1 MAGES
6 LLVVEDEQ
14 DILNLLAY
22 NLENAGYKVHKAG
35 TGSQGVV
42 KAREHVPDLILL
54 DLMLPDFDGMEV
66 CRRLRQD
73 PKTQTIPIIMLT
85 AKSGD
90 EDIVHGLEAGANDYV
105 TKPFSPKVLEARIRN
120 VLRSRSEPSGETPS
134 VISHRGLEIDK
145 ARHEVK
151 FQGEGVVLSATEF
164 AILYH
169 LASHPGWVFSRNQII
184 DAVKGQNYPVTE
196 RSVDVQIL
204 GIRKK
209 LGDTG
214 QYIET
219 IRGVGYRFKGE

>member
-73 PKTQTIPIIMLT
+73 PKTQNIPIIMLT
-85 AKSGD
+85 AKSED

-120 VLRSRSEPSGETPS
+120 VLRSRSEPSGEVPS
-134 VISHRGLEIDK
+134 VLSHRDLEIDK

-219 IRGVGYRFKGE
+219 IRGVGYRFKGD

>member
-42 KAREHVPDLILL
+42 KAREHLPDLILL

-120 VLRSRSEPSGETPS
+120 VLRARNESSGETPS
-134 VISHRGLEIDK
+134 IVSHRGLEIDK
-145 ARHEVK
+145 ARHEVR
-151 FQGEGVVLSATEF
+151 FQGEEVVLSATEF
-164 AILYH
+164 AILHH